1 MLVALAFA
9 GAALRSGLRLRT
21 ARRLRRAPPPGE
33 RPRHLRLA
41 KTAVV
46 LVWIGFAGGPLS
58 AIFLRGFDPFASAH
72 GWLAVTSAL
81 LFVATALTGRAMER
95 GAAPARSRDR
105 HAVLALAAVGF
116 AAAALGTGF
125 VLLP

>member
-58 AIFLRGFDPFASAH
+58 AVFLRGFDPFASAH

-81 LFVATALTGRAMER
+81 LFVATALTGRAMEQGR
-95 GAAPARSRDR
+95 PNQNRDR

>member
-1 MLVALAFA
+1 MVVSLGFA
-9 GAALRSGLRLRT
+9 GAALRSGLRIRT

-46 LVWIGFAGGPLS
+46 LVWIGFAGGPIS
-58 AIFLRGFDPFASAH
+58 AVFLRGFDPFASAH
-72 GWLAVTSAL
+72 GWLAITSAL
-81 LFVATALTGRAMER
+81 LFVATALTGRALER
-95 GAAPARSRDR
+95 GGPNRDR
-105 HAVLALAAVGF
+105 HAMLALSAVAF